1 MNQLGKES
9 DVESRTDPAVV
20 GISEVAD
27 VGNVD
32 PMAKIDPEVGD
43 ADLEPSVRFWDQQIL
58 LQHLN
63 TIRDLKTAQ
72 LQINAAINE
81 LMEEMDYKS
90 ADNDKKYKFKWST
103 ASTYNLLKYCYE
115 IGPFYGFE
123 NCNDPS
129 LRKLE
134 QSSFISLKWGCVWYD
149 VLRSLDFPSQ
159 IVPTELQ
166 CKTRFKYLLEQA
178 HSRLFIGDIK
188 KPFVLTGVPRVD
200 SILEKVTKLK
210 YEAEE
215 RKTLLQKFEGQ
226 RAKRSVSDMIGD
238 TIDSSLAS
246 VEPELADLSRIGADA
261 INPTKRRIDIA
272 AAVRVANEDFR
283 DKQLALQQ
291 EHIAVEHEHL
301 ALARQKEQREAT
313 DSNVKRV
320 TSILGILGYA
330 HDLDNEQLRIKDTL
344 LNVLQDALHDLQTS
358 IH

>member
-1 MNQLGKES
+1 MEMNQLRKDS
-9 DVESRTDPAVV
+9 DEDSTTDPAVV
-20 GISEVAD
+20 GISEVTN
-27 VGNVD
+27 VGQI
-32 PMAKIDPEVGD
+32 AKIDPDVSGEE
-43 ADLEPSVRFWDQQIL
+43 LEPGLRFYHQEVLAQEL
-58 LQHLN
+58 SL
-63 TIRDLKTAQ
+63 IRDLKTAQ
-72 LQINAAINE
+72 LQITGAINE
-81 LMEEMDYKS
+81 LMREMDYKS
-90 ADNDKKYKFKWST
+90 ADDDKKYKFKWST
-103 ASTYNLLKYCYE
+103 VSTYNLLKYCYD

-123 NCNDPS
+123 NGKDPS

-149 VLRSLDFPSQ
+149 VLRSADYSSQ

-188 KPFVLTGVPRVD
+188 KQFILTGVPRVD
-200 SILEKVTKLK
+200 AILEKVTKLK

-215 RKTLLQKFEGQ
+215 RKTVLQKFEGQ

-238 TIDSSLAS
+238 TIDSGLAS

-261 INPTKRRIDIA
+261 INPLKRRVDIA
-272 AAVRVANEDFR
+272 AAARLANEDFR

-291 EHIAVEHEHL
+291 EQLAVEHERL
-301 ALARQKEQREAT
+301 ALSRQKEAREAT

-330 HDLDNEQLRIKDTL
+330 HDLDNERLRIKDTL
-344 LNVLQDALHDLQTS
+344 LHVLQNALHDLQTS
-358 IH
+358 PH

>member
-1 MNQLGKES
+1 MNQLGKDS
-9 DVESRTDPAVV
+9 DVDSTTDPAVV

-27 VGNVD
+27 VGNVV
-32 PMAKIDPEVGD
+32 PMTRIDPEVGI
-43 ADLEPSVRFWDQQIL
+43 ADLEPTLRFFHQEVLQQE
-58 LQHLN
+58 LN

-72 LQINAAINE
+72 LQIDAAISE
-81 LMEEMDYKS
+81 LMQELDYKS
-90 ADNDKKYKFKWST
+90 ADDDKKYKFKWST
-103 ASTYNLLKYCYE
+103 ASTYNLLKYCFD

-123 NCNDPS
+123 NGKDPS

-149 VLRSLDFPSQ
+149 VLRSAEFPSQ
-159 IVPTELQ
+159 VVPTELQ

-188 KPFVLTGVPRVD
+188 KQFILTGVPRVD
-200 SILEKVTKLK
+200 AILEKVTKLK

-246 VEPELADLSRIGADA
+246 VEPELADLSRIGAEA
-261 INPTKRRIDIA
+261 MNPIKRRIDIA
-272 AAVRVANEDFR
+272 AAARAVNEDFR

-301 ALARQKEQREAT
+301 ALARQKERREAT

-330 HDLDNEQLRIKDTL
+330 HDLDNERLRIKDTL
-344 LNVLQDALHDLQTS
+344 LNVLQDALHDLQTT